1 MKFGDEME
9 NKLSSLMTERRN
21 ERTMNI
27 DQLSTRE
34 IISLMNK
41 EDQSVAKAVEDALPQ
56 VEVATE
62 AVYEALKT
70 GGRLLYVG
78 AGTSGRLGI
87 IDASECP
94 PTFRTDPNMVKAVMA
109 GGKKAMFEAVEGVED
124 NEDEGANDLKTERL
138 TKNDAV
144 IGIAASGRT
153 PYVMGALKY
162 ANQVG
167 AKTISLTCNQGS
179 EIACFAD
186 HPIETIVG
194 PEVIT
199 GSTRLKAATAHKM
212 VLNMISTTTMI
223 KLGKVFENLMVD
235 LKASNYKLIE
245 RAKRIVASVTDV
257 SVEEAGLTLSDANQ
271 DVKAAIVMIKTNVT
285 YDEAKHVLDV
295 TEGYVRNAIT
305 LLEKKQG

>member
-1 MKFGDEME
+1 ME

-94 PTFRTDPNMVKAVMA
+94 PTFRTDPDMVKAVMA
-109 GGKKAMFEAVEGVED
+109 GGKKAMFEAIEGVED

-162 ANQVG
+162 ANKVG

-179 EIACFAD
+179 EIACLAD

-235 LKASNYKLIE
+235 LNASNYKLIE

-295 TEGYVRNAIT
+295 TEGYVRSAIT

>member
-94 PTFRTDPNMVKAVMA
+94 PTFRTDPDMVKAVMA
-109 GGKKAMFEAVEGVED
+109 GGKKAMFEAIEGVED

-162 ANQVG
+162 ANKVG

-179 EIACFAD
+179 EIACLAD

-235 LKASNYKLIE
+235 LNASNYKLIE

-295 TEGYVRNAIT
+295 TEGYVRSAIT